1 MNRLMIAQF
10 LSSSESFLTLITF
23 KFSKIK
29 KIMIYVLNVSA
40 LKSERPNFKN
50 FNRTKTRFKYETQ
63 IKQGWSHLKLKS
75 VFRYMG
81 RLSIGNGYWRF
92 SDMVQNLKIR
102 PQINLNIYYL
112 VHSLL
117 LVDHFSAL
125 NLKKRG
131 KLLKFCFSRKN

>member
-40 LKSERPNFKN
+40 LKTQRPNFKN
-50 FNRTKTRFKYETQ
+50 FNRTKTRFKYQTQ
-63 IKQGWSHLKLKS
+63 IKQGLSHLKLKS

-81 RLSIGNGYWRF
+81 RRSIGTGYWQF

-125 NLKKRG
+125 NLQKMRKIVEI
-131 KLLKFCFSRKN
+131 LL

>member
-40 LKSERPNFKN
+40 LKTQRPNFKN

-112 VHSLL
+112 VHGLSLN
-117 LVDHFSAL
+117 DHFSAL
-125 NLKKRG
+125 NLQKMRKIVEI
-131 KLLKFCFSRKN
+131 LL